1 MFRFLKENINL
12 SCEDENI
19 LQDYAAYL
27 AHEIKT
33 PLSSIC
39 GNLDILKREGC
50 LDNKYLDNAILAA
63 DYLVHLVDSVMLIS
77 VIGNDTGVI
86 KLDAVTSEEM
96 FKSPK
101 GILEVMA
108 AAKNIKLQFLF
119 GETIYQ
125 YLYLNRAAIQ
135 QIIINLIS
143 NSIKYTDEGGT
154 VMCRI
159 TQKYLEEKRI
169 RLFLEVEDTGIGME
183 EDFISCVWDKFTR
196 EGRKGDAN
204 GSGLGMSVT
213 KKLIELMNGNI
224 KIKTGPEHGTKVI
237 VELDV
242 DGDDVRYDLDA
253 STGREEKQISEGI
266 EEHILPK
273 RALVAEDERANMD
286 IICKYLEI
294 LDIEADK
301 AYDGDEVIEIFNK
314 SEENRYDVILMD
326 INLPEKSGIEAVRE
340 IRKSDREDNE
350 VPIVIITADT
360 LDRLRPEILSVKING
375 YIIKPYSLEDV
386 RTMLLK
392 CQE

>member
-12 SCEDENI
+12 SCEDEKI
-19 LQDYAAYL
+19 LRDYAAYL

-33 PLSSIC
+33 PLNSIY

-50 LDNKYLDNAILAA
+50 LDNEYLNNAILAA
-63 DYLVHLVDSVMLIS
+63 DYLAYLVDSVMLIFG
-77 VIGNDTGVI
+77 IENDTNVT
-86 KLDAVTSEEM
+86 KVYAVTPEEV
-96 FKSPK
+96 FKSIN
-101 GILEVMA
+101 GILEVVA
-108 AAKNIKLQFLF
+108 AEKNIKLQFLF
-119 GETIYQ
+119 GEKVYQ
-125 YLYLNRAAIQ
+125 YLYLDKAAIQ

-143 NSIKYTDEGGT
+143 NSIKYTDEGGA
-154 VMCRI
+154 VWCRI
-159 TQKYLEEKRI
+159 TQKYLEEKRV

-183 EDFISCVWDKFTR
+183 EEFVSCVWDEFTR
-196 EGRKGDAN
+196 EGRKGDAKGN
-204 GSGLGMSVT
+204 GLGMSIT
-213 KKLIELMNGNI
+213 KRLVELMSGSI
-224 KIKTGPEHGTKVI
+224 KINTRPGHGTKVI

-242 DGDDVRYDLDA
+242 DGDDIRYDLN
-253 STGREEKQISEGI
+253 TPPEKEEKQISKGMGEYT
-266 EEHILPK
+266 LPK

-301 AYDGDEVIEIFNK
+301 AYDGDEVIEIFNR

-350 VPIVIITADT
+350 IPIVIITADT

-386 RTMLLK
+386 KAVLLK

>member
-12 SCEDENI
+12 SCEDEKI
-19 LQDYAAYL
+19 LRDYAAYL

-33 PLSSIC
+33 PLNSIY

-50 LDNKYLDNAILAA
+50 LDNEYLNNAILAA
-63 DYLVHLVDSVMLIS
+63 DYLAYLVDSVMLIFG
-77 VIGNDTGVI
+77 IENDTNVT
-86 KLDAVTSEEM
+86 KVYAVTPEEV
-96 FKSPK
+96 FKSIN
-101 GILEVMA
+101 GILEVVA
-108 AAKNIKLQFLF
+108 AEKNIKLQFLF
-119 GETIYQ
+119 GEKVYQ
-125 YLYLNRAAIQ
+125 YLYLDKAAIQ

-143 NSIKYTDEGGT
+143 NSIKYTDEGGA
-154 VMCRI
+154 VWCRI
-159 TQKYLEEKRI
+159 TQKYLEEKRV

-183 EDFISCVWDKFTR
+183 EEFVSCVWDEFTR
-196 EGRKGDAN
+196 EGRKGDAKGN
-204 GSGLGMSVT
+204 GLGMSIT
-213 KKLIELMNGNI
+213 KRLVELMSGSI
-224 KIKTGPEHGTKVI
+224 KINTRPGHGTKVI

-242 DGDDVRYDLDA
+242 DGDDIRYDLN
-253 STGREEKQISEGI
+253 TPPEKEEKQISKGMGEYT
-266 EEHILPK
+266 LPK

-301 AYDGDEVIEIFNK
+301 AYDGDEVIEIFNR

-350 VPIVIITADT
+350 IPIVNITADT

-386 RTMLLK
+386 KAVLLK

>member
-33 PLSSIC
+33 PLNSIC
-39 GNLDILKREGC
+39 GNLDILKRENC
-50 LDNKYLDNAILAA
+50 LDNEYLNNAILAA
-63 DYLVHLVDSVMLIS
+63 DYLAHLVDSVMLIFS
-77 VIGNDTGVI
+77 IENDTGVT
-86 KLDAVTSEEM
+86 KMDAVTSEEV
-96 FKSPK
+96 FKTLK
-101 GILEVMA
+101 GILKVA
-108 AAKNIKLQFLF
+108 AAEKNIKLQFLF
-119 GETIYQ
+119 GEKVYQ

-154 VMCRI
+154 VLCRI

-183 EDFISCVWDKFTR
+183 EEFVSCVWDEFAR
-196 EGRKGDAN
+196 EGRKEDAKGN
-204 GSGLGMSVT
+204 GIGMSIT
-213 KKLIELMNGNI
+213 KRLVELMNGSI
-224 KIKTGPEHGTKVI
+224 KIGTRPGNGTKVI

-242 DGDDVRYDLDA
+242 DGDDIRYDLDA
-253 STGREEKQISEGI
+253 RQGKEEKQIREGI
-266 EEHILPK
+266 GEYTLPK
-273 RALVAEDERANMD
+273 RVLVAEDEMANMD

-294 LDIEADK
+294 LGIEADK
-301 AYDGDEVIEIFNK
+301 AYDGDEVIEIFKK
-314 SEENRYDVILMD
+314 SEENHYDVILMD

-340 IRKSDREDNE
+340 IRKSDREDNGI
-350 VPIVIITADT
+350 PIVIITADAFGIH
-360 LDRLRPEILSVKING
+360 RPEILSARING

-386 RTMLLK
+386 RTALLK
-392 CQE
+392 CRE

>member
-1 MFRFLKENINL
+1 MFRFLKENINF
-12 SCEDENI
+12 SCEDETV

-63 DYLVHLVDSVMLIS
+63 DYLTHLVDSVMLTS
-77 VIGNDTGVI
+77 VIGNDTGVT
-86 KLDAVTSEEM
+86 KLDVTTPEEL
-96 FKSPK
+96 FKSLK
-101 GILEVMA
+101 GILEVTA
-108 AAKNIKLQFLF
+108 AEKNIRLQFLF

-154 VMCRI
+154 VLCRI
-159 TQKYLEEKRI
+159 TQKYLEEKRV

-183 EDFISCVWDKFTR
+183 ENFISCVWDEFTR
-196 EGRKGDAN
+196 EGRKGDAK
-204 GSGLGMSVT
+204 GSGLGMSIT
-213 KKLIELMNGNI
+213 KKLVELMNGSI
-224 KIKTGPEHGTKVI
+224 KIATEPEHGTKLI
-237 VELDV
+237 VEFDV
-242 DGDDVRYDLDA
+242 DGDDIRYDLDA
-253 STGREEKQISEGI
+253 PIGKKEKQIHEGI
-266 EEHILPK
+266 GEYTLPK

-294 LDIEADK
+294 LGIEADK
-301 AYDGDEVIEIFNK
+301 AYDGDEVMEIFNK

-350 VPIVIITADT
+350 IPIVIITADT

-375 YIIKPYSLEDV
+375 CIIKPYSLEDV
-386 RTMLLK
+386 RTVLLK

>member
-1 MFRFLKENINL
+1 MFRFLKENINF
-12 SCEDENI
+12 SCEDETF

-63 DYLVHLVDSVMLIS
+63 DYLTHLVDSVMLVS
-77 VIGNDTGVI
+77 VIENDTGVI
-86 KLDAVTSEEM
+86 KSDVATPEEL
-96 FKSPK
+96 FRSLK
-101 GILEVMA
+101 GILEVTA
-108 AAKNIKLQFLF
+108 AKKNIKLQFLF

-125 YLYLNRAAIQ
+125 YLYLNKAAIQ

-154 VMCRI
+154 VLCRI
-159 TQKYLEEKRI
+159 TQEYLEEKRI

-183 EDFISCVWDKFTR
+183 EDFISCVWDEFTR
-196 EGRKGDAN
+196 EGRKGDAKGN
-204 GSGLGMSVT
+204 GLGMSIT
-213 KKLIELMNGNI
+213 KSLVELMNGSI
-224 KIKTGPEHGTKVI
+224 KIGTSPGHGTKVT

-242 DGDDVRYDLDA
+242 DGDDIRYDLDA
-253 STGREEKQISEGI
+253 PSGKEEKQIREGTG
-266 EEHILPK
+266 EYTLPK
-273 RALVAEDERANMD
+273 RVLVAEDERANMD

-294 LDIEADK
+294 LGIEADK
-301 AYDGDEVIEIFNK
+301 AYDGDEVIEIFNR

-340 IRKSDREDNE
+340 IRKSDREDNGI
-350 VPIVIITADT
+350 PIVIITADT
-360 LDRLRPEILSVKING
+360 LDRHWPDILSAKING
-375 YIIKPYSLEDV
+375 CIIKPYSLEDV
-386 RTMLLK
+386 RTVLLK
-392 CQE
+392 YRE

>member
-63 DYLVHLVDSVMLIS
+63 DYLTHLVDSVMLIS

-86 KLDAVTSEEM
+86 KLDAVTSEEV

-108 AAKNIKLQFLF
+108 AAKDIKLQFLF

-159 TQKYLEEKRI
+159 TQQYLEEKRI

-224 KIKTGPEHGTKVI
+224 KIKTGPGHGTKVI

-242 DGDDVRYDLDA
+242 DGDDVRYDLDV

-266 EEHILPK
+266 EKHILPK

-350 VPIVIITADT
+350 IPIVIITADT

-386 RTMLLK
+386 RTVLLK

>member
-12 SCEDENI
+12 SCEDESI

-33 PLSSIC
+33 PLNSIC

-50 LDNKYLDNAILAA
+50 LDNEYLNNAILAA
-63 DYLVHLVDSVMLIS
+63 DYLAYLADSVMLIF
-77 VIGNDTGVI
+77 GAENDTNVTKVG
-86 KLDAVTSEEM
+86 AVTPEEIL
-96 FKSPK
+96 KSLK
-101 GILEVMA
+101 GILEVTA
-108 AAKNIKLQFLF
+108 AEKNIKLQFLF
-119 GETIYQ
+119 GEAVYQ
-125 YLYLNRAAIQ
+125 YLYLDKAAIQ

-143 NSIKYTDEGGT
+143 NSIKYTNEGGT
-154 VMCRI
+154 VICRI
-159 TQKYLEEKRI
+159 TQKYLVEKRV
-169 RLFLEVEDTGIGME
+169 RLFLEVEDNGIGME
-183 EDFISCVWDKFTR
+183 EDFVSCVWDEFTR
-196 EGRKGDAN
+196 EGRKEDAK
-204 GSGLGMSVT
+204 GSGLGMSIT
-213 KKLIELMNGNI
+213 KRLVELMNGSI
-224 KIKTGPEHGTKVI
+224 KIGTRPEHGTKVI

-253 STGREEKQISEGI
+253 SAGKEEKQISEGTG
-266 EEHILPK
+266 EHILPK
-273 RALVAEDERANMD
+273 RALVAEDERTNMD

-301 AYDGDEVIEIFNK
+301 AYDGDEVMEIFNK

-340 IRKSDREDNE
+340 IRKSDREDNGI
-350 VPIVIITADT
+350 PIVIITADT
-360 LDRLRPEILSVKING
+360 LDRHRPDILSDQING

-386 RTMLLK
+386 RTVLLK

>member
-1 MFRFLKENINL
+1 MFRFLKENINF
-12 SCEDENI
+12 SCKDETV

-63 DYLVHLVDSVMLIS
+63 DYLTHLVDSVMLIS
-77 VIGNDTGVI
+77 IIENDIDVI
-86 KLDAVTSEEM
+86 KLDVATPEEL
-96 FKSPK
+96 FKSLK
-101 GILEVMA
+101 GILEVTA
-108 AAKNIKLQFLF
+108 AEKNIKLQFLF
-119 GETIYQ
+119 GETVYQ
-125 YLYLNRAAIQ
+125 YLYLDKAAIQ

-154 VMCRI
+154 VLCRI
-159 TQKYLEEKRI
+159 TQRYLEEKRI

-183 EDFISCVWDKFTR
+183 DEFLSCVWDEFTR
-196 EGRKGDAN
+196 EGRKWDAKGN
-204 GSGLGMSVT
+204 GLGMSIT
-213 KKLIELMNGNI
+213 KRLVELMNGSI
-224 KIKTGPEHGTKVI
+224 KIGTRPEHGTKVI

-242 DGDDVRYDLDA
+242 DGDDIRYDLDA
-253 STGREEKQISEGI
+253 PPGKEEKYICEGI
-266 EEHILPK
+266 GEYTLPK
-273 RALVAEDERANMD
+273 RVLVAEDERANMD

-294 LDIEADK
+294 LGIEADK
-301 AYDGDEVIEIFNK
+301 AYDGDEVIEIFTR

-340 IRKSDREDNE
+340 IRKSDREDNGI
-350 VPIVIITADT
+350 PIVIITADT
-360 LDRLRPEILSVKING
+360 LDRHRPDILSAKIKG

-386 RTMLLK
+386 RTVLLK
-392 CQE
+392 YRE